1 MNPAGSPQRTAVLLV
16 ALGTPASP
24 AASDVRR
31 YLGEFLSDPRVV
43 KLPRALWWLILH
55 GIVLRTRPSVSAQ
68 KYAKIWMS
76 EGSPLAVHT
85 QRQAK
90 LLRGYLGERSRKSNG
105 HGSAPAPAVD
115 YAMRYGEPSVARTLA
130 RLAGEGVSR
139 VLAVPL
145 YPQYAESTTA
155 SVEDALAQYRAR
167 AQKPVEIRMVRHFPD
182 HPGYIRALAALLRD
196 HQERNGPIERLLM
209 SFHGLPQRA
218 VDLGDPYRDESVLT
232 ARLLAQEAGLREGQ
246 WQLTFQSRF
255 GRARWLQP
263 YTAAT
268 LEAWGREGLPRVDVM
283 CPGFVSDC
291 LETLEEIGMEG
302 RSTFLAA
309 GGGQFHLIPC
319 LNERHEW
326 IEALADLTEAEFKD
340 WNDSSKR

>member
-1 MNPAGSPQRTAVLLV
+1 MNPAGSLERTAVLLV

-24 AASDVRR
+24 SAAAVRR

-55 GIVLRTRPSVSAQ
+55 GIVLRTRPSASAE
-68 KYAKIWMS
+68 KYAKIWTS

-85 QRQAK
+85 ARQAK
-90 LLRGYLGERSRKSNG
+90 LMRGYLGERGRKQG
-105 HGSAPAPAVD
+105 APAPAVD
-115 YAMRYGEPSVARTLA
+115 YAMRYGEPSVARVLE

-139 VLAVPL
+139 VLVVPL

-155 SVEDALAQYRAR
+155 SVEDALAQYRAIAR
-167 AQKPVEIRMVRHFPD
+167 KPVELRMVRHFPD
-182 HPGYIRALAALLRD
+182 HPGYIRALAALVRD

-232 ARLLAQEAGLREGQ
+232 ARLLAKEAGLREGQ
-246 WQLTFQSRF
+246 WQLCFQSRF

-268 LEAWGREGLPRVDVM
+268 LEAWGREGVSRVDVM

-302 RSTFLAA
+302 RATFLAA
-309 GGGQFHLIPC
+309 GGKEFRLIPC

-326 IEALADLTEAEFKD
+326 IEALADLTEAEFRD
-340 WNDSSKR
+340 WNRSPKS